1 MNMSTKLVLT
11 IIDKITGSF
20 LSDDEIK
27 LAIRIANIFHD
38 VWRLSWGKK
47 NGSEK
52 YTDKPYF
59 VTNKQNIKT
68 NVNVEYNDLPKEYTE
83 LDIMLILFSLKM
95 VNTKLQDKR
104 LGYYLINEYR
114 RIINTSE
121 RGGPKDVDYDLLSE
135 KDKNKCIDIFNLC
148 YAYKTQQDVKIEV
161 F

>member
-1 MNMSTKLVLT
+1 MSTKLVLT